1 MRVKETNQGE
11 WVTWWSSMDSMDSVL
26 RMTEPNQGEGK
37 LARTFQGVAWIVS
50 VQTEGNELE
59 RMGSS

>member
-11 WVTWWSSMDSMDSVL
+11 WVTWWSSMDSVL
-26 RMTEPNQGEGK
+26 RATEPNQGEGK

-50 VQTEGNELE
+50 V
-59 RMGSS
+59 

>member
-1 MRVKETNQGE
+1 MSILRVKETNQGE
-11 WVTWWSSMDSMDSVL
+11 WVTWWSSMDSVL
-26 RMTEPNQGEGK
+26 RATEPNQGEGK